1 MALHCHIVLVLLAS
15 IISQCGAIEYYV
27 KPTDFTN
34 VTCPGQPCLT
44 INEYT
49 NASAYYIK
57 SNTVFTFLPGKHI
70 AVRPVVIR
78 DVENISLTAIHGE
91 SDANIA
97 TQFLCQHSNSCA
109 HDLVDHYGD
118 ACCSV
123 ITLINVADVS
133 IKGMS
138 IEVKSYEI
146 NGITIQK
153 SRNVHIQMNIS
164 GLQISNSFCTCGV
177 LAFESSRL
185 FVDRM
190 QASHHSSGLVLL
202 RTNDTTIS
210 NSMFSNNTKYGVDI
224 MNTDS
229 ISLLNTTIVDNHFGM
244 SLHGG
249 RNTTM
254 EKVNFIRNGGYIPN
268 LNESFNTHIT
278 DMYDS
283 DNLVGFMLMSGCNN
297 TQIRNMFAYSNKN
310 FIEIARCTN
319 VSVIN
324 VVNVPGFAISHSK
337 NIHLK
342 NVIINSTYY
351 NRGYGLFIELCNNIT
366 MTCMYV
372 YSNNSNNQKG
382 IEIVSSNDT
391 TILHSS
397 LTSEGIGISA
407 IACRNTILVNIST
420 ANSQKEGREVIA
432 TVGILMEVCNTV
444 SLTNISLAPFRR
456 AGLDFYK
463 CSKVLLEHSLF
474 SGNYPITTQKYS
486 EQSAIVSLKETS
498 ILLSDCVFIKNNI
511 TSIQAASSNITLHGN
526 LLFFNNR
533 ALYGAVFAFSR
544 SSKLTVSPY
553 CVASFHDN
561 FAIDYGGVFY
571 VVTEEILSRSMSMSD
586 MLSRSVFGSELIY
599 RTKCFFHA
607 EGERST
613 DRRLFF
619 AHNRAGKG
627 GDVVFGGLV
636 RLGWDGRANCLE
648 SFKTIS
654 DFSGQSEASLIS
666 SAPSRVCLCQ
676 DKKHDCLIVAD
687 PTTYTIYPGESISI
701 PAVTVGQDFGT
712 VTGSVV
718 AQILI
723 HSGSSATSAIDLSEG
738 QRNVLINKGPCENL
752 TYTFY
757 TNCIDCTAV
766 LVLQTDNAE
775 VLSIMTTE
783 DNHRLKHTWKW
794 KNLHLPEERHMI
806 HNYVKDFKSR
816 ITSITDDAVD
826 NFLTLFNNNL
836 VFRKEIYHYPLYV
849 NVSFRSC
856 PHGFSL
862 TPLKPFKCDCS
873 DLLKQM
879 PGVVCTIQDQS
890 ISRAG
895 SVWVGIYGNQS
906 LAASQYC
913 PLNYCTRNEVN
924 LTLMDINSTQRSLI
938 GTDIQCNYN
947 HSGILCGGCQP
958 GLSLPFGGERC
969 LKCSSY
975 YMFLLL
981 PYAMAG
987 IILVLFIKVLNLT
1000 ISEGTLNGLI
1010 FYANVIKANRYLYY
1024 SQTSVNPMTLF
1035 IAWLNLDLGIESCF
1049 VNGLTAYGRTWLQF
1063 VFPLYIWGIASL
1075 IIILAKYSNRMAK
1088 VMGNNGVPVLAT
1100 LFLLSYA
1107 KLFNTILTALSYT
1120 TLYTTEGQ
1128 KLVWSADGNIVY
1140 LGREHAPLFAVALA
1154 TLLFLWLPYTLLLLV
1169 GQWLHRFNFRVVTRF
1184 LMMLKPL
1191 LDAHYASFK
1200 PRHHYWFGN
1209 LLIVRAAVLLTSAV
1223 IPSDNVRIVVFL
1235 IAMCSIVLT
1244 FLGQN
1249 VYRKISVFSFSISF
1263 FMNLA
1268 LLNLTK
1274 LFANDTNSEV
1284 SFNILT
1290 GISLLQFTGL
1300 VVYKLVSI
1308 AKHNKRVT
1316 ALFISKC
1323 QREAAEDDIELTE
1336 MAAAERETESDSDE
1350 EQN

>member
-1 MALHCHIVLVLLAS
+1 MYYRTISVTYYYATFKINVSMQYEYPKLFTFCMTFFLQKTLYTTAMALHCHIWLVLLAS

-27 KPTDFTN
+27 KPIDFTN
-34 VTCPGQPCLT
+34 DTCPGQPCLT

-70 AVRPVVIR
+70 VVRPVVIR

-97 TQFLCQHSNSCA
+97 TQFLCQNSNSCA
-109 HDLVDHYGD
+109 HDLEGFVDHYGD

-138 IEVKSYEI
+138 IEVKSYGI
-146 NGITIQK
+146 NGITIQQ

-164 GLQISNSFCTCGV
+164 CLQISNSFCV

-210 NSMFSNNTKYGVDI
+210 NSMFSNNTKYGVDM

-229 ISLLNTTIVDNHFGM
+229 ISLLNTSIVDNHFGM

-254 EKVNFIRNGGYIPN
+254 EKVNFIGNGGYTLS

-283 DNLVGFMLMSGCNN
+283 DNLVGFMSMSGCNN

-324 VVNVPGFAISHSK
+324 VVNVPGFAFSRSK
-337 NIHLK
+337 NIHLQ
-342 NVIINSTYY
+342 NVVLNSTYY

-366 MTCMYV
+366 MTYMYV
-372 YSNNSNNQKG
+372 YSNSSNNQKG

-420 ANSQKEGREVIA
+420 ANSQKEGIEVIA

-463 CSKVLLEHSLF
+463 CSNVLLEHSLF
-474 SGNYPITTQKYS
+474 SRFYPTTTNKYF

-498 ILLSDCVFIKNNI
+498 ILLSDCIFTKNNI
-511 TSIQAASSNITLHGN
+511 TSIQATSSNITLHGN
-526 LLFFNNR
+526 LFSNNR
-533 ALYGAVFAFSR
+533 ALYGAVFTFSR

-561 FAIDYGGVFY
+561 FAIDYGGVFH
-571 VVTEEILSRSMSMSD
+571 VETKEILSRGMSKSGIV
-586 MLSRSVFGSELIY
+586 SRAQVGSELIY
-599 RTKCFFHA
+599 RTKCFFHV
-607 EGERST
+607 EGENST
-613 DRRLFF
+613 NRRLVF
-619 AHNRAGKG
+619 AHNRADKG
-627 GDVVFGGLV
+627 GDVLFGGLV

-676 DKKHDCLIVAD
+676 DEKHDCLIVAD
-687 PTTYTIYPGESISI
+687 PTTYAIYPGEFITI

-738 QRNVLINKGPCENL
+738 QRNVLINKGPCESL
-752 TYTFY
+752 TFTFY
-757 TNCIDCTAV
+757 TNCVDCKAV

-775 VLSIMTTE
+775 VSSIMTTE
-783 DNHRLKHTWKW
+783 DNDRLKNSWNW
-794 KNLHLPEERHMI
+794 KNLIHLPEETHMTPQYLGKYG
-806 HNYVKDFKSR
+806 HA
-816 ITSITDDAVD
+816 ITYIIDHTVD
-826 NFLTLFNNNL
+826 NFLTTFNNNL

-862 TPLKPFKCDCS
+862 TPLKPFKCDCNN
-873 DLLKQM
+873 LLKQM

-924 LTLMDINSTQRSLI
+924 LTLMNTNSTQRRPI

-947 HSGILCGGCQP
+947 HSGVLCGGCQP
-958 GLSLPFGGERC
+958 GLSLPLGGERC

-1107 KLFNTILTALSYT
+1107 KLLNTILTALSYT

-1128 KLVWSADGNIVY
+1128 ELVWSADGNIVY
-1140 LGREHAPLFAVALA
+1140 LGPEHAPLFAVALA
-1154 TLLFLWLPYTLLLLV
+1154 TLTLFMAPI
-1169 GQWLHRFNFRVVTRF
+1169 HSPSSCRSVVT
-1184 LMMLKPL
+1184 
-1191 LDAHYASFK
+1191 
-1200 PRHHYWFGN
+1200 
-1209 LLIVRAAVLLTSAV
+1209 
-1223 IPSDNVRIVVFL
+1223 
-1235 IAMCSIVLT
+1235 
-1244 FLGQN
+1244 
-1249 VYRKISVFSFSISF
+1249 
-1263 FMNLA
+1263 
-1268 LLNLTK
+1268 
-1274 LFANDTNSEV
+1274 
-1284 SFNILT
+1284 
-1290 GISLLQFTGL
+1290 
-1300 VVYKLVSI
+1300 
-1308 AKHNKRVT
+1308 
-1316 ALFISKC
+1316 
-1323 QREAAEDDIELTE
+1323 
-1336 MAAAERETESDSDE
+1336 
-1350 EQN
+1350 